1 MKAPIATAITGTT
14 ISRMVRSRLRENFL
28 RGALMASAPGAASA
42 TIFKL
47 GSAIAFHVLRGLSR
61 NCLLQIFAGDA
72 ELRKHGVDGLRIEA
86 GEHFLGHLLD
96 PFGDFFEQ
104 RPCRRSEVKPF
115 GPP

>member
-28 RGALMASAPGAASA
+28 RGDLMASDFASAAGGASA

-47 GSAIAFHVLRGLSR
+47 GSAIAFHVLRVPSR
-61 NCLLQIFAGDA
+61 NCLLQVSAGDA
-72 ELRKHGVDGLRIEA
+72 ELREHGVDGLGIEA

-96 PFGDFFEQ
+96 LFGDFF
-104 RPCRRSEVKPF
+104 
-115 GPP
+115 